1 MIDIFDN
8 NFEWKP
14 DINILLHL
22 GATLEVSLCLRKF
35 FFKGGEKHSTK
46 PLSEAQANT
55 IMRLWLPKCLQLFVA
70 LG

>member
-1 MIDIFDN
+1 MTYIFDD

-22 GATLEVSLCLRKF
+22 GATLEVSLCLGKF
-35 FFKGGEKHSTK
+35 FFKGEEKHSTQ
-46 PLSEAQANT
+46 PLSGPQGST